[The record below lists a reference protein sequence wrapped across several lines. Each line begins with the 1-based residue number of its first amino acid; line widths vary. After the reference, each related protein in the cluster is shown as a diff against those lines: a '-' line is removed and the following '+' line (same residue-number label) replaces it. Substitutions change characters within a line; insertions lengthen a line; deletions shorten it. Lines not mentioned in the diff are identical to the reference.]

1 MKKKRQPSMIEDLGQ
16 KTRSAIIDLGQ
27 FGIFSF
33 RMFYWLLR
41 GFTRWQLLAP
51 QFYEIGVRSVPV
63 VAITGLF
70 VGMVLAVQVFDQLDN
85 LGFGSHSG
93 LLVNLSVVK
102 ELGPVLAGVMLAG
115 RVGGALAAE
124 LGTMKVTEQIDA
136 LVSLAADP
144 IRYLVVPRF
153 LACLLLI
160 PFLTIYCDV
169 VGVLGGYAIVVGAY
183 GGSSS
188 DYWHYSAQGIQMFD
202 VLAGVSKSIFFGAAI
217 AMISCYKGFT
227 SRSGAEGVGRAATEA
242 FVLNFIV
249 ILIINLFMAI
259 FLNRLYVLLY
269 GPVQAPV

>member
-1 MKKKRQPSMIEDLGQ
+1 MALKRQLSMIEDLGQ
-16 KTRSAIIDLGQ
+16 KTRSAIIDLGR
-27 FGIFSF
+27 FGTFAL

-41 GFTRWQLLAP
+41 SFTRWHLLAP
-51 QFYEIGVRSVPV
+51 QLYEVGVRSVPV
-63 VAITGLF
+63 IAITGLF
-70 VGMVLAVQVFDQLDN
+70 VGMVLAVQVYGQLN
-85 LGFGSHSG
+85 NMGFGGYSG

-136 LVSLAADP
+136 LVTLAADP
-144 IRYLVVPRF
+144 VRYLVVPRF

-183 GGSSS
+183 GGSSQ
-188 DYWHYSAQGIQMFD
+188 DYWQYSAQGIQAFD
-202 VLAGVSKSIFFGAAI
+202 VLAGVAKSVFFGAAI

-227 SRSGAEGVGRAATEA
+227 SRSGAEGVGRASTEA

-259 FLNRLYVLLY
+259 FLNRLQTLLY
-269 GPVQAPV
+269 GPAQMPV